1 MTNNAPAA
9 MKTQPETPYKF
20 TRKIGATNYI
30 VSVNFS
36 KTSRESINDKI
47 LRLIKNEIQTIYK

>member
-1 MTNNAPAA
+1 MTSNTATAP
-9 MKTQPETPYKF
+9 KTQQEPPYKF
-20 TRKIGATNYI
+20 SRKIGATNYI

-47 LRLIKNEIQTIYK
+47 MRLIKNEIQTPYK